1 MNNSNRWDFWE
12 RERCPST
19 RPHTHTH
26 THTHTHRSQRYR
38 EEDKWGVCECV
49 QQYVRLNLW
58 YLGWAPLQ
66 DFSSLLELETSLK
79 CKYSHPVYPAS
90 SPSSTPILFRPSSRP
105 VHRAARP
112 SKQALTVPLTI
123 SNQCFMFW
131 PKLCKQ
137 MLTRRTPHYSI
148 WYKKCKCRQ
157 VDSVRRLKMSSQQ
170 NEIADIQC
178 DGGDK
183 RQKWKG
189 ECKTTFSWMYKT
201 SVLSRPGDWYSK
213 CEPSVSEFQL

>member
-1 MNNSNRWDFWE
+1 M
-12 RERCPST
+12 
-19 RPHTHTH
+19 
-26 THTHTHRSQRYR
+26 
-38 EEDKWGVCECV
+38 CECV

-131 PKLCKQ
+131 PKLRKR

-170 NEIADIQC
+170 NEMIFNVMVAIRDRNERGSVKRPFPGCTKHQFYHVQVIDIQNVNHLWVNSNYSLGLPVAC
-178 DGGDK
+178 F
-183 RQKWKG
+183 
-189 ECKTTFSWMYKT
+189 ECQL
-201 SVLSRPGDWYSK
+201 VK
-213 CEPSVSEFQL
+213 CLLCFYFWEK